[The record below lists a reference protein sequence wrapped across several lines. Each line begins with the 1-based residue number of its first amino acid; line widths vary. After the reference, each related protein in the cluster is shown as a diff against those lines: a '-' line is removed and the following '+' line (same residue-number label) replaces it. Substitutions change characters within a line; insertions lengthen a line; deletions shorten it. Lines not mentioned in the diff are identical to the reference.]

1 MNIRSFESSEFHAER
16 NGNEMTIEGYFSVFD
31 KPYTISSDAFETVDR
46 HAFDKTLDGDIRAL
60 VNHDSSLVLGR
71 TLNNTLELRVDEVGL
86 FGVIHIN
93 PNDTD
98 AVNCYER
105 VKRGDVSQCSFG
117 FEILEEKTEFLE
129 NNSVHWTLMDVRL
142 HEVSV
147 CTFPAYPDTSVSA
160 RSAEA
165 EKIRGLRE
173 WKMQMVNSIKEA

>member
-1 MNIRSFESSEFHAER
+1 MNIRSFESSEFRAER

-117 FEILEEKTEFLE
+117 FEILDEKTEFLE

-147 CTFPAYPDTSVSA
+147 CTFPAYPDSSCSA

-165 EKIRGLRE
+165 EKMRELRT